1 MYSCGRYLNTGAV
14 LRLDRSLASATAA
27 ALERGLVEHAGT
39 HASTHAGTHAGGRKG
54 RGSEGALLVN
64 AFHPKQVIP
73 FRLLWSHRKDLLSC

>member
-1 MYSCGRYLNTGAV
+1 V

-39 HASTHAGTHAGGRKG
+39 HASTHAGTHAGVHASTHAGGRKSTG
-54 RGSEGALLVN
+54 DGALLVN